1 MSFALGTPEWFSSRS
16 VGWIG
21 LAAIR
26 AIVSYGV
33 VVALAYALHVH
44 VVPRLLHF
52 LLEMEQVHHSPLVLL
67 GVVSV
72 CLFMAL
78 FTESI
83 GLSLECGAFLAGLA
97 FVNASSDAK
106 AAFTSIRVMEN
117 LFGSMFFACVGMIL
131 NPLFLLKNAGEIL
144 SMVVLIVVIKTVSM
158 TAVMTFF
165 NVAMEKALL
174 AAVGLCQIGE
184 LALIFMI
191 KAHATKLVPRRI
203 YLLFVAAIAVFLGCS
218 SIFNRQVVMARRKT
232 VFRLPSI
239 LRRSDG
245 DGDLKTSTTVRTR
258 SVSDMDPGSDA
269 FSPASTPRRKG
280 AKPQVGL

>member
-21 LAAIR
+21 FAAIR
-26 AIVSYGV
+26 SIVSYGIV
-33 VVALAYALHVH
+33 VLLAYALYLY

-52 LLEMEQVHHSPLVLL
+52 LIEMEQVHHSPLVLL

-78 FTESI
+78 FTEYI

-97 FVNASSDAK
+97 FVNASNDAK

-131 NPLFLLKNAGEIL
+131 NPIFLLKNTVEIL
-144 SMVVLIVVIKTVSM
+144 SMVVLIVVIKTFSM

-165 NVAMEKALL
+165 NVKMEKALL

-191 KAHATKLVPRRI
+191 KAHATKLVSRRI
-203 YLLFVAAIAVFLGCS
+203 YLLFVAAISVFLGCS
-218 SIFNRQVVMARRKT
+218 SIFNRQVLLARRKN

-239 LRRSDG
+239 IMRRSNEDVLSDSDG
-245 DGDLKTSTTVRTR
+245 PTMRTHAA
-258 SVSDMDPGSDA
+258 SDVDSDT
-269 FSPASTPRRKG
+269 FSPVSTPRRKSTK
-280 AKPQVGL
+280 AVAQ